1 MGKIP
6 KKNSKA
12 SSPRFECVMKL
23 MRQAGEVGYRECLTF
38 FSWRESEVGYR
49 AKVLKHSVLCS
60 IIHKTST
67 GKVFRKPFNLV
78 VTGVGLSI
86 SETSFT
92 SQVFPLKPEAQL
104 QVSGSVHSPLMQGLV
119 QAGTQVSLYS

>member
-1 MGKIP
+1 MSYFFSWSEGEVGYKE
-6 KKNSKA
+6 SVLLF
-12 SSPRFECVMKL
+12 SWRE
-23 MRQAGEVGYRECLTF
+23 GEVGYR
-38 FSWRESEVGYR
+38 
-49 AKVLKHSVLCS
+49 AQVLKSSVLCS
-60 IIHKTST
+60 IIHKTSST
-67 GKVFRKPFNLV
+67 GKVFPKPFNLV
-78 VTGVGLSI
+78 VTGVSFSI